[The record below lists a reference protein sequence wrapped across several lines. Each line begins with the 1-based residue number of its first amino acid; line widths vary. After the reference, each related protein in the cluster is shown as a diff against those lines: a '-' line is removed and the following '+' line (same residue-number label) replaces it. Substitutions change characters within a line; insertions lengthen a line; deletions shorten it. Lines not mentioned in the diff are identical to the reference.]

1 MRVKFCSQTFIDG
14 QDGNH
19 CGLTASGQAS
29 CSSRF
34 AIKLTVALTTFF
46 LALQMNS
53 TSALAQ
59 PVSDAADH
67 ISQLNTL
74 GHWLT
79 LAVLTTVLGVTV
91 WLLQPKSLDTG
102 EKTDDRFSRVAMDNL
117 PQGLIM
123 FDADENIVVV
133 NRAILDMYSLSGDV
147 VRPGCS
153 FIDYLKHRAETGLL
167 VRDPHEYHAE
177 IVSRISEGSVHA
189 TTGQTSDGRT
199 VAIVEKGLKGG
210 GWIVTHEDISERTR
224 LESQLS
230 FLARHDDLTKL
241 PNRTALRERVQDV
254 LQERRADDYG
264 FALHMLD
271 LDRFK
276 LINDTLGH
284 PIGDLLLKDVAQRLS
299 NVVRDGDVVARLGG
313 DEFVVLQVLHRDEY
327 EAEVLAQR
335 LIGALEEPFNLAGHD
350 CGIGTSIGIALSP
363 RDGTDFDQLLKN
375 ADLALYR
382 SKEDGRG
389 TYHFFEP
396 ELDERMRTRRRL
408 EIELRQ
414 AIDAEQFEVHYQPLY
429 NLSANKICA
438 FEALIRWNK
447 PEEGLVPP
455 TEFIPLAEE
464 TGLIIRIGEWV
475 LHTACR
481 QAVKWPSNIG
491 IAVNVSASQLK
502 QGGFLETVK
511 DALEQS
517 GLEPERL
524 ELEITETVLLDSGSH
539 ASETLPKLR
548 DLGVKLALDDFGTG
562 YSSLSTLREHPFDKV
577 KIDRSFVKDIQSG
590 GDEAATIVRTI
601 VNLSQSMGLMTTAE
615 GVEDPEQL
623 ALVSEMGCTEA
634 QGYHISKP
642 RPVSELQELVQT
654 SRKKGGLAA

>member
-1 MRVKFCSQTFIDG
+1 MKFYFQT
-14 QDGNH
+14 
-19 CGLTASGQAS
+19 LTSGQGCADRGFYEAGTVPHP
-29 CSSRF
+29 SRF
-34 AIKLTVALTTFF
+34 VIKLAVALTTFF
-46 LALQMNS
+46 LAIHINS

-59 PVSDAADH
+59 SVRHAADQVS
-67 ISQLNTL
+67 ILNSPGNWFAL
-74 GHWLT
+74 AALT
-79 LAVLTTVLGVTV
+79 IVLGITV
-91 WLLQPKSLDTG
+91 WLLQPQSSGATRST
-102 EKTDDRFSRVAMDNL
+102 EDRFSRVAMDNL

-133 NRAILDMYSLSGDV
+133 NRALLDMYELSDEV
-147 VRPGCS
+147 VQPGCS

-167 VRDPHEYHAE
+167 IRDPYEYHTE
-177 IVSRISEGSVHA
+177 IVSRISESSVYT
-189 TTGQTSDGRT
+189 TTGRTSDGRT

-241 PNRTALRERVQDV
+241 PNRAALRERVQDV
-254 LQERRADDYG
+254 LQERRADDCG

-284 PIGDLLLKDVAQRLS
+284 PVGDLLLKDVAQRLTQ
-299 NVVRDGDVVARLGG
+299 VVRDGDVVARLGG
-313 DEFVVLQVLHRDEY
+313 DEFVVLQVLHRDDH

-335 LIGALEEPFNLAGHD
+335 LIDALVAPFTIAGHD
-350 CGIGTSIGIALSP
+350 CGIGTSVGIAMSP
-363 RDGTDFDQLLKN
+363 RDGADFDQLMKS

-396 ELDERMRTRRRL
+396 ELDERMRARRRM

-414 AIDAEQFEVHYQPLY
+414 ALNAEQFEVHYQPLY
-429 NLSANKICA
+429 NLAANKICA

-447 PEEGLVPP
+447 PEQGLVPP

-464 TGLIIRIGEWV
+464 TGLIVKIGEWV

-511 DALEQS
+511 EALDQS
-517 GLEPERL
+517 GLEPGRL
-524 ELEITETVLLDSGSH
+524 ELEITETVLLDSGSY

-577 KIDRSFVKDIQSG
+577 KIDRSFVKDIQSS

-601 VNLSQSMGLMTTAE
+601 ISLSQSMGLMTTAE

-642 RPVSELQELVQT
+642 RPVSELNELVQA